1 MHTGGEMADPQHRT
15 VQILSQLEGVD
26 QLSPSDEIATFEK
39 VLSALTEL
47 LNAPEEQGP
56 GVG

>member
-1 MHTGGEMADPQHRT
+1 MADPQHRT

-26 QLSPSDEIATFEK
+26 QLSPSDEIATFEQ